1 MYKMSELRTSCPR
14 EAAKLLLILLLL
26 TGFPR
31 QLYSMDL
38 RAGRRLTIPAG
49 EVVSTNLY
57 VAGGEVALAREG
69 GIGIVHRNLSPAAMS
84 SERSRNI
91 TS

>member
-57 VAGGEVALAREG
+57 VAGGEVALAGSVEG
-69 GIGIVHRNLSPAAMS
+69 DLTAAGG
-84 SERSRNI
+84 EIRLAAC
-91 TS
+91 